1 MMSQTRKQIIITQMF
16 PNISSSNG
24 NQAMKLGQLEFNNVR
39 NISLKS
45 HLENEAGRLL
55 PDLFL
60 FFKKTLYKIKAN
72 DQHLS
77 FNEF

>member
-1 MMSQTRKQIIITQMF
+1 MF
-16 PNISSSNG
+16 PNISRSNG
-24 NQAMKLGQLEFNNVR
+24 NQAIKLGQLKFNNAR
-39 NISLKS
+39 HISLKN

-77 FNEF
+77 FDEF

>member
-1 MMSQTRKQIIITQMF
+1 MF

-24 NQAMKLGQLEFNNVR
+24 NQAMKLDQLKFNTVR
-39 NISLKS
+39 NNSLKN

-60 FFKKTLYKIKAN
+60 FFRKTLYKIKAN
-72 DQHLS
+72 DQDLN